1 MKKIKMIVGLGNSF
15 HKYYETRHN
24 VGFWFI
30 NMLSDFYKSSLKL
43 KKRFLGFIS
52 SIKLKNNKIYLLR
65 PNLFMNLN
73 GNSVYAL
80 SSFYKIKLSEIL
92 IVRDEL
98 DLLPGVLKIKIGT
111 SYNGHN
117 GVKSIIDIF
126 KNKSTF
132 MQLNIGIGR
141 PKLKKNVSNFVL
153 NNPSIIEKK
162 MIIKAI
168 FEFIFLTKDN
178 IYKKDFLKNK
188 KIVLNK

>member
-1 MKKIKMIVGLGNSF
+1 MNKIKMIVGLGNSF
-15 HKYYETRHN
+15 HQYDETRHN
-24 VGFWFI
+24 VGFWFVNI
-30 NMLSDFYKSSLKL
+30 LSDFYQSSFKL
-43 KKRFLGFIS
+43 KKRFLGFVS
-52 SIKLKNNKIYLLR
+52 SIKLNNNKIYLLK

-98 DLLPGVLKIKIGT
+98 DLFPGVLKIKVGT
-111 SYNGHN
+111 SDNGHN
-117 GVKSIIDIF
+117 GVKSIINIF
-126 KNKSTF
+126 KNKNAF

-141 PKLKKNVSNFVL
+141 PKLKKNISNFVL
-153 NNPSIIEKK
+153 DNPSIIEKK

-168 FEFIFLTKDN
+168 LEFIILTKNN

-188 KIVLNK
+188 KIVLSI